1 MYAAR
6 CHTGTLAACFL
17 KGSYRS
23 AACDACV
30 GHAACKF
37 VCTGFFLDGIAHF
50 RNVLQHIR
58 RKRSRAEPCYAVQVI
73 ACVDLFGP
81 VAQVGGVKPACA
93 RYQKL
98 VVTCKQGVFHHD
110 LIKLIGIN
118 LCRAEHVN
126 KTVTEAASF
135 AFKKRCDNKRIFAM
149 CEIALFFYSAAVLK
163 LHSARKLD
171 HMNTVF
177 PLFGI
182 VFTQPAFD

>member
-30 GHAACKF
+30 GHAARKF
-37 VCTGFFLDGIAHF
+37 V
-50 RNVLQHIR
+50 
-58 RKRSRAEPCYAVQVI
+58 
-73 ACVDLFGP
+73 
-81 VAQVGGVKPACA
+81 
-93 RYQKL
+93 
-98 VVTCKQGVFHHD
+98 CKQGVFHHD
-110 LIKLIGIN
+110 LIELIGIN

-135 AFKKRCDNKRIFAM
+135 AFKKRCDNKRIFAV

-177 PLFGI
+177 PRFGI